1 VHQHQAKSLKFG
13 EELSAVR
20 PQVVPEGIWMAYGA
34 DAGKSHMGL
43 ERSLLRR
50 ESQGLKAL
58 LNPLVKYAKTFGG
71 VLHPNVE
78 HPGSL
83 G

>member
-1 VHQHQAKSLKFG
+1 
-13 EELSAVR
+13 
-20 PQVVPEGIWMAYGA
+20 MAYGA

-71 VLHPNVE
+71 ILHPNVE
-78 HPGSL
+78 HSGSL